1 MTKFIKA
8 FRTTENEVCA
18 MYSQNF
24 QEFVIFWNNI
34 HPATGVT
41 SDYDLQIKCLANNEN
56 LVEKV
61 ENAISLGESDD
72 NKDLDLY
79 LFIRD
84 TFDKLDKVDLQI
96 LRTLQ
101 ENARLTTKELA
112 ARVSLS
118 STPVFER
125 LKRLESGGY
134 IKKYIAVL
142 DAEKLNQG
150 FVVFCSVKLRRLNR
164 DIAAEFTRI
173 IQDIPEVTEC
183 YNISGSYDYLLKIHA
198 PNMKYYQEFIL
209 NVLGTIDSLGS
220 LESTFVMAEVKHQ
233 YGIHI

>member
-1 MTKFIKA
+1 M
-8 FRTTENEVCA
+8 
-18 MYSQNF
+18 
-24 QEFVIFWNNI
+24 
-34 HPATGVT
+34 
-41 SDYDLQIKCLANNEN
+41 
-56 LVEKV
+56 
-61 ENAISLGESDD
+61 
-72 NKDLDLY
+72 
-79 LFIRD
+79 D
-84 TFDKLDKVDLQI
+84 TFEKLDKVDLQI

-173 IQDIPEVTEC
+173 MTTSTVMPIIQDIPEVTEC

-220 LESTFVMAEVKHQ
+220 LESTFVMAEVKHR

>member
-1 MTKFIKA
+1 MET
-8 FRTTENEVCA
+8 
-18 MYSQNF
+18 
-24 QEFVIFWNNI
+24 
-34 HPATGVT
+34 
-41 SDYDLQIKCLANNEN
+41 
-56 LVEKV
+56 
-61 ENAISLGESDD
+61 
-72 NKDLDLY
+72 
-79 LFIRD
+79 
-84 TFDKLDKVDLQI
+84 LDKKDLQI

-112 ARVSLS
+112 ARVNLS

-125 LKRLESGGY
+125 LRRLENGGY

-142 DAEKLNQG
+142 DAEKLNLG
-150 FVVFCSVKLRRLNR
+150 FVVFCRVKLSKLNR
-164 DIAAEFTRI
+164 EIATEFTRI

-220 LESTFVMAEVKHQ
+220 LESTFVMDEVKHD
-233 YGIHI
+233 YGIHIWLTYRLAYTG

>member
-1 MTKFIKA
+1 M
-8 FRTTENEVCA
+8 NV
-18 MYSQNF
+18 S
-24 QEFVIFWNNI
+24 
-34 HPATGVT
+34 
-41 SDYDLQIKCLANNEN
+41 
-56 LVEKV
+56 
-61 ENAISLGESDD
+61 
-72 NKDLDLY
+72 
-79 LFIRD
+79 
-84 TFDKLDKVDLQI
+84 DKLDKVDLQI

-101 ENARLTTKELA
+101 DNARLTTKELA

-125 LKRLESGGY
+125 LKRLENSGY

-150 FVVFCSVKLRRLNR
+150 CGVFCSVELVRLNK
-164 DIAAEFTRI
+164 DIAFEFTRI
-173 IQDIPEVTEC
+173 IQEIPEVTEC
-183 YNISGSYDYLLKIHA
+183 YNISGDYDYLLKIHA

-220 LESTFVMAEVKHQ
+220 LRSTFVMDEVKHD

>member
-1 MTKFIKA
+1 M
-8 FRTTENEVCA
+8 
-18 MYSQNF
+18 
-24 QEFVIFWNNI
+24 
-34 HPATGVT
+34 
-41 SDYDLQIKCLANNEN
+41 
-56 LVEKV
+56 
-61 ENAISLGESDD
+61 
-72 NKDLDLY
+72 
-79 LFIRD
+79 D

-125 LKRLESGGY
+125 LKRLENGGY

-150 FVVFCSVKLRRLNR
+150 FVVFCSVKL
-164 DIAAEFTRI
+164 TRI